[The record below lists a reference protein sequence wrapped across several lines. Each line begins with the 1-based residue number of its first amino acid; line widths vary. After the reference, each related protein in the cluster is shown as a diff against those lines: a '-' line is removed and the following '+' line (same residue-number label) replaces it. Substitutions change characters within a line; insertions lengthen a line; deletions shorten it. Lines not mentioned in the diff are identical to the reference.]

1 VSVFVEEA
9 IRPNVAGSFADMLKA
24 VVTHPSMLVYLDQNS
39 SVGPNSPFSEKHKG
53 RGLNENLA
61 REVLELHTLGVEGSY
76 GQTDVRQLAELF
88 AGIGGDLLSGFVFR
102 PGRGEPGAKVVLGR
116 RYGGKK
122 PKVEDV
128 DAVLEDLATHPDTAR
143 HIAQKLA
150 VHFVS
155 DAPDPALVEALTNRY
170 KATGGDLLVL
180 SEVLLTHPAANT
192 RPLMKVK
199 PPFEFI
205 VSALRALGIPG
216 ETVAAMQVRQLRLLV
231 SAPLEKMGQPWQQ
244 PRGPDGWAEEASYWI
259 TPQGLATRI
268 VWAMG
273 LQDVQKI
280 RMPDPRDFVTTA
292 LGDLGGTEV
301 AFAAR
306 AAETRGDGVGLVL
319 ASPEFQRR

>member
-1 VSVFVEEA
+1 
-9 IRPNVAGSFADMLKA
+9 
-24 VVTHPSMLVYLDQNS
+24 
-39 SVGPNSPFSEKHKG
+39 
-53 RGLNENLA
+53 
-61 REVLELHTLGVEGSY
+61 
-76 GQTDVRQLAELF
+76 
-88 AGIGGDLLSGFVFR
+88 
-102 PGRGEPGAKVVLGR
+102 
-116 RYGGKK
+116 
-122 PKVEDV
+122 
-128 DAVLEDLATHPDTAR
+128 
-143 HIAQKLA
+143 

-192 RPLMKVK
+192 RPLVKVK
-199 PPFEFI
+199 PPFDFI

-216 ETVAAMQVRQLRLLV
+216 ETVAEMQARQLRRLV